1 MTTSE
6 NLRTQTDLHREL
18 ARIDGRGYP
27 AYKEIAGQ
35 YRFDGFVL
43 AIDHVQ
49 GDPFAAPSRLRVLRP
64 PESMGL
70 PGWATATPARRIA
83 TADWL
88 IRRFAAVLDGDGGRA
103 RQGSGKS
110 GLLAIDRPGQ
120 EILATSAAVVSPEMV
135 ELRFVAGL
143 PAAGRRILGGEAITL
158 LLQRIPEAVKRALT
172 LGRPELVGR
181 GSREGNLWS
190 LEAQIQTVEDQIAL
204 REALAE
210 RGLVAFVADN
220 AILPRES
227 GVSDRPLQG
236 PRVVPFRAPDSL
248 AVTLE
253 TPHRGPVR
261 GMGIPRGVTLI
272 VGGGYHGKSTLLRAL
287 SRGIYNHVPGDGRE
301 GVVTDPLAVK
311 VRAEDGRRIEQVDI
325 SPFINNLPFGA
336 DTRRFSTDEASG
348 STSQAAAI
356 VEALELGAR
365 VLLMDEDTSA
375 TNFMI
380 RDRRMQALVTRDRE
394 PITPFIDRVRSLY
407 RDLGVSTILVVGGA
421 GDYLD
426 VADTVIHMDHYRA
439 LDATAR
445 AREVARAF
453 PTGRLHEAGGPFT
466 PPAPRI
472 PLPQSI
478 DPHGRRGHGRARVKA
493 RETDEIRFGIESIDL
508 QAVEQI
514 VHPSQTRAIGAL
526 LARLPGRYLDGKTS
540 LRDGLEKALEEVEAH
555 GLDRLSPFG
564 FPVGDL
570 ALPRLLEVG
579 AALNRLRS
587 LRVTV
592 QDRS

>member
-1 MTTSE
+1 MSTSRR
-6 NLRTQTDLHREL
+6 LRSHTDLRQEL

-27 AYKEIAGQ
+27 AYREIAGQ
-35 YRFDGFVL
+35 YQFDGFVL

-49 GDPFAAPSRLRVLRP
+49 GDPFAAPSRLRVLRTP
-64 PESMGL
+64 DAMGL

-88 IRRFAAVLDGDGGRA
+88 TRRFAAVLDGDERQA
-103 RQGSGKS
+103 RRGSGKS

-120 EILATSAAVVSPEMV
+120 EILATSAAVVSPAMV

-181 GSREGNLWS
+181 GSREGSLWS
-190 LEAQIQTVEDQIAL
+190 LEAQIHTVEDQIAL

-287 SRGIYNHVPGDGRE
+287 SRGVYNHVPGDGRE

-325 SPFINNLPFGA
+325 SPFIDNLPFGA

-380 RDRRMQALVTRDRE
+380 RDRRMQALVARDRE
-394 PITPFIDRVRSLY
+394 PITPFIDRVQALF

-426 VADTVIHMDHYRA
+426 VADTVIHMDHYQA

-453 PTGRLHEAGGPFT
+453 PTGRLQEAAGPFAL
-466 PPAPRI
+466 PAPRV

-493 RETDEIRFGIESIDL
+493 RETDEIRFGFESIDL

-540 LRDGLEKALEEVEAH
+540 LRESLEKALAEVEAH
-555 GLDRLSPFG
+555 GLDRLSSFG

-592 QDRS
+592 QNGD